1 MHPPRPRLMVAALRF
16 QILLSP
22 PVGSPEPPAL
32 PLCKAMILERRM
44 SWPAVSRDTSVPPT
58 VTSGAPG
65 VKAVPPMEVLSG
77 VAVMT
82 WPPIVVIIR
91 SSDPH

>member
-1 MHPPRPRLMVAALRF
+1 M
-16 QILLSP
+16 
-22 PVGSPEPPAL
+22 G
-32 PLCKAMILERRM
+32 
-44 SWPAVSRDTSVPPT
+44 WPAVSRDTSVPPT
-58 VTSGAPG
+58 VTSGAPC

-82 WPPIVVIIR
+82 WPPIVVIIG